1 MRKKYFFFD
10 VDGTLACGLTTR
22 MPESAKRC
30 VAQLR
35 ANGHFTALATGR
47 LQASAAEVAARYGFA
62 DFVADGGY
70 SLTLEGKLVEM
81 HGLPVADCIAF
92 IDRLEAA
99 GIPWAVSVTNERVC
113 ITSDA
118 RYLAITP
125 DDYFPTR
132 VDPSFDYHQIRQIY
146 KVNFACTPEKEHT
159 IDFGGLPTV
168 RYNHDVLFIEPTEK
182 QRGIRRM
189 LDVLGA
195 KDEDAVVFG
204 DGTNDLCMFGQGWFS
219 IAMGNACDAL
229 KAKADYITD
238 PVDQDGLW
246 NACKHFGW
254 I

>member
-1 MRKKYFFFD
+1 M
-10 VDGTLACGLTTR
+10 
-22 MPESAKRC
+22 
-30 VAQLR
+30 
-35 ANGHFTALATGR
+35 
-47 LQASAAEVAARYGFA
+47 
-62 DFVADGGY
+62 
-70 SLTLEGKLVEM
+70 
-81 HGLPVADCIAF
+81 
-92 IDRLEAA
+92 
-99 GIPWAVSVTNERVC
+99 SVTNERVC

-118 RYLAITP
+118 RYLAVAP

-146 KVNFACTPEKEHT
+146 KVNFACTPEEEHT